1 MRVIVAGIIGAA
13 VAAAVWLGAE
23 HMSPKDLGWLSTL
36 VGLVTGCSVHK
47 AAGAGAGGGYV
58 RGGLAVILTLAA
70 IVGGRQVYAKVMQA
84 TNQAAAAVMQPAVPN
99 TEAAADKADDDGTE
113 GAVENPDTEIDMT
126 VTDTEIDMT
135 VTDMVPG
142 KVGNQKLPL
151 KKGKSEIDMLWMCL
165 AALAAY
171 VVGKGSDAVK
181 ATAEP
186 IEQTAEPQQ
195 GESDTEE

>member
-113 GAVENPDTEIDMT
+113 GAVEKP
-126 VTDTEIDMT
+126 DTEIDMT

>member
-23 HMSPKDLGWLSTL
+23 HMSPKDLGWLSIL
-36 VGLVTGCSVHK
+36 VGLVTGCSVLK

-99 TEAAADKADDDGTE
+99 AESAADKADDDGTE
-113 GAVENPDTEIDMT
+113 GAVEKP
-126 VTDTEIDMT
+126 DTEIDMT